1 MQQDKKR
8 SWAYKVIWQIDCD
21 GAITANDVVITG
33 GSRSEEGR
41 GECDNCEYAQLH
53 EFIFACVCGL
63 GLGTTMVVIVTLVA
77 GYWAVGICG
86 EAELRL
92 GKVDPGEVILDEYVA
107 MPLCFLGWSELTLT
121 WPAWAVLL
129 AGFALFRF
137 FDILK
142 PLGIARLQNLPSGWG
157 VVLDDLAAAL
167 VACGGLHV
175 GHALWM
181 AH

>member
-1 MQQDKKR
+1 MRLQQP
-8 SWAYKVIWQIDCD
+8 SWPRRLPTRWVVNLATLGPIGRVLPAPGTWGSFFGVGYA
-21 GAITANDVVITG
+21 AILV
-33 GSRSEEGR
+33 
-41 GECDNCEYAQLH
+41 Q
-53 EFIFACVCGL
+53 GL